1 MTDINSKLESF
12 NNGKLIDVVKNYK
25 QYGYDNDLRNI
36 AIGILEKRGIN
47 KEQLKLTGNFE
58 NHSYESA
65 EGIQKSYSRNSKIA
79 FIFYGIVL
87 ISSILVSVFA
97 RNSEILASI
106 ILIINWIALISY
118 FVFLIKS
125 FMNQSEFYKTIGKEN
140 DSSGILIY
148 LLLGLPF
155 YIFTYFYF
163 RNQMNDEM
171 KMIK

>member
-12 NNGKLIDVVKNYK
+12 DNGKLIDIVKNYK

-36 AIGILEKRGIN
+36 AIGILGKRGID
-47 KEQLKLTGNFE
+47 KEQLKLSGNFE

-65 EGIQKSYSRNSKIA
+65 KGIHKSFSRNSKIT
-79 FIFYGIVL
+79 FILYGIVL
-87 ISSILVSVFA
+87 ISNILVSVLA

-125 FMNQSEFYKTIGKEN
+125 FMNQSEFYKAIGKEN

-148 LLLGLPF
+148 VFLGLPF
-155 YIFTYFYF
+155 YVLTYFYF

>member
-12 NNGKLIDVVKNYK
+12 DKEKLIDVVKNYK

-36 AIGILEKRGIN
+36 AIDILEKRGID
-47 KEQLKLTGNFE
+47 KQELKLTGNFE

-65 EGIQKSYSRNSKIA
+65 EGIHKSFSRNSKIA
-79 FIFYGIVL
+79 FILYVIVL
-87 ISSILVSVFA
+87 VSNILLSVFA
-97 RNSEILASI
+97 LSSEILASI

-125 FMNQSEFYKTIGKEN
+125 FMNQSEFYKVIGKEN
-140 DSSGILIY
+140 DSSGVLIY
-148 LLLGLPF
+148 VFLGVPF
-155 YIFTYFYF
+155 YIFTYFFF